1 MAAAARVL
9 DVTRLVSRV
18 GRGAFTGVDRVE
30 RAWLAELLARPA
42 PVFAVLRAA
51 PGYILLDRAGAAG
64 LLARLDGRA
73 AWGAPDWIARLH
85 LRQDPARRSAFSDL
99 RRLALAQAPRA
110 GLARMLRR
118 HLPEGVTYLNLGHSN
133 LTDAMLAAVRG
144 VAGARIAVMLHD
156 TIPLDHPDFAAPGVP
171 AAFAAKLGR
180 VAARADLVIFSSAAA
195 AADARPHLAQAG
207 RVPPHVV
214 APLGVTPPAPDPAAR
229 PARVPPDAAIF
240 LALGTIEPR
249 KNHALLLDVW
259 ARLRADPP
267 AGGVPLLCIV
277 GARGWRNRAVFDG
290 LDAAGADV
298 AELGALDDGA
308 VAALL
313 AQARALLFPSFAEGY
328 GLPPFEAM
336 ARGTPVICSDLPVM
350 REGLGDYPVYAD
362 PRDSYAWEG
371 AIRRLCAHPAAAAP
385 APVPSWMA
393 HFDTVLSRIDGLAQ
407 PCG

>member
-1 MAAAARVL
+1 MAAAARLL

-18 GRGAFTGVDRVE
+18 ERGAFTGVDRVE
-30 RAWLAELLARPA
+30 RAWLADLLARPE

-51 PGYILLDRAGAAG
+51 PGYVLLDRAGAAE
-64 LLARLDGRA
+64 LMARLDGRA
-73 AWGAPDWIARLH
+73 AWGPADWIARLH
-85 LRQDPARRSAFSDL
+85 LRQSPARRAALSDL

-118 HLPEGVTYLNLGHSN
+118 HLPAGTAYLNLGHSN
-133 LTDAMLAAVRG
+133 LTDAMLDAVRAING
-144 VAGARIAVMLHD
+144 VRIAVMLHD
-156 TIPLDHPDFAAPGVP
+156 TIPLDHPDFAGPRVP
-171 AAFAAKLGR
+171 EAFAAKLGR
-180 VAARADLVIFSSAAA
+180 VAARADLVIFTTTAAA
-195 AADARPHLAQAG
+195 EAARPHLAHAG

-214 APLGVTPPAPDPAAR
+214 APLGVTPPRPDPTAR

-249 KNHALLLDVW
+249 KNHALLLDIW
-259 ARLRADPP
+259 ARMRADPP
-267 AGGVPLLCIV
+267 EGGMPLLCIV
-277 GARGWRNRAVFDG
+277 GARGWRNRAVFDQ
-290 LDAAGADV
+290 LDAAGADI
-298 AELGALDDGA
+298 AELGALPDGA

-313 AQARALLFPSFAEGY
+313 AQARALLFPSFAEGF

-336 ARGTPVICSDLPVM
+336 ARGTPVICSDLPVL

-362 PRDSYAWEG
+362 ARDSYAWEG

-385 APVPSWMA
+385 APVPAWAA
-393 HFDTVLSRIDGLAQ
+393 HFDAVLSRIDGLAR